1 MLACKY
7 TQLYHFTPCPE
18 ANVKIFKLLIWNKKC
33 SQVKFPL
40 HFFFFALC
48 INNKTP
54 VFFFLNMPTWA
65 RICIFAERII
75 QHGPVFTQEPIV
87 TMFSCWAV
95 KTTRYSSIAKPKE
108 IHCHITG
115 TKWPT
120 LAHIF
125 QASWMK
131 STAQG
136 SGLGV
141 YLRV

>member
-40 HFFFFALC
+40 L
-48 INNKTP
+48 
-54 VFFFLNMPTWA
+54 FFFLLCVSIIKHLFFFSEYANMGQDLHFCRENYSTS
-65 RICIFAERII
+65 
-75 QHGPVFTQEPIV
+75 PVFTQEPIV

-125 QASWMK
+125 QASWTM